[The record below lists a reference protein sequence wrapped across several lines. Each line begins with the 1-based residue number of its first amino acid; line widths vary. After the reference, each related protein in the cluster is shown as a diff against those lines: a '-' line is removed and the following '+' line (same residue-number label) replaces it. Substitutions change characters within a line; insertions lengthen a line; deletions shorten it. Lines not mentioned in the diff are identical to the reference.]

1 MAYRIHVLAKL
12 VARPSRIFTLR
23 MASTETPS
31 SPAVNSVPVSS
42 PSENSAPTASP
53 PKDDNRQQS
62 LSSLARACSALF
74 RDDVSEHGQRLAIG
88 LASLADHYEVTAA
101 KADRVRQVCQQYD
114 FSEAV
119 PGNGYRSFVDMFD
132 KMVNTSHETCLKI
145 RNGNGRR
152 QLSRKECAKD
162 VEAWCQWMVSIG
174 TLMEHLNTLI
184 GWSEPGSL
192 FPDAKHSPIELLKKA
207 EEINQYCF
215 YGRMMGSQYCPS
227 MQAVLM
233 RIACFMCMYS
243 HYFYNTGSTFRRW
256 ATASVFFRRVLGD
269 PEYRAKRIV
278 NISRYADIDFCK
290 GFWSQQESEFLQMYP
305 EVACPAAAVNI
316 TVGLPPEPLQLPRA
330 DGTGTVDV
338 APPTVHIGPDSVHCR
353 LLSTRRREG
362 MMGGRASRP
371 AKLPPSPCLIVH
383 CHGGG
388 FVAQSSKSH
397 EVYLR
402 EWARD
407 LDVPFFSIDYS
418 LAPDAPFPRAADEA
432 FYAYCWAVKN
442 CRLLGSTGERII
454 VAGDSAGGNLVTT
467 ITMQAIQR
475 GVRVPDG
482 QFLVY
487 TPFNTSFTP
496 SAARLLCVMDPVL
509 PLGFLMRCLHAY
521 AGHARG
527 GAVHA
532 PRAEDYSDADAPA
545 APNDEGEVATATST
559 GAADDDESAEVPA
572 YTLNPKRRKLGHTLA
587 SHDLDTLVANS
598 LTDEFRYFE
607 IDADPRL
614 SPFFE
619 CDEVLARCPAT
630 HILTCHLD
638 PCLDDCVMMARR
650 WRGLGVPVGL
660 TVLDGVCHGFL
671 NFARFSPEAQEGSRR
686 CVELLRQL
694 LLQK

>member
-1 MAYRIHVLAKL
+1 MALHLRAL
-12 VARPSRIFTLR
+12 VKFIARPGSKLQLSVR
-23 MASTETPS
+23 MASTESSATSAVAPAAPPAEPPAE
-31 SPAVNSVPVSS
+31 SPA
-42 PSENSAPTASP
+42 APPT
-53 PKDDNRQQS
+53 KDENRQQS
-62 LSSLARACSALF
+62 LSAMARACALLF
-74 RDDVSEHGQRLAIG
+74 QDDVSEHGQRLAIG
-88 LASLADHYEVTAA
+88 LTSLADHYEATAT
-101 KADRVRQVCQQYD
+101 KADKVRRVCRDYD

-132 KMVNTSHETCLKI
+132 KMVNASHETCLKI
-145 RNGNGRR
+145 RNSNGRR
-152 QLSRKECAKD
+152 LPSRKDCAKD

-174 TLMEHLNTLI
+174 TMMEHLNTLI

-192 FPDAKHSPIELLKKA
+192 FPDARHSPIELLKKA

-227 MQAVLM
+227 MQAVLL

-243 HYFYNTGSTFRRW
+243 HYFYNSGSTFRRW
-256 ATASVFFRRVLGD
+256 ATASVFFRRILTD

-316 TVGLPPEPLQLPRA
+316 TVGLPPEPLVLPRA
-330 DGTGTVDV
+330 DGAGSVEV
-338 APPTVHIGPDSVHCR
+338 PPPTVHIGPDSVHCR
-353 LLSTRRREG
+353 LLATRRREG
-362 MMGGRASRP
+362 MLGGRASRP
-371 AKLPPSPCLIVH
+371 AKLAASPCLVVH

-407 LDVPFFSIDYS
+407 LDVPIFSIDYS
-418 LAPDAPFPRAADEA
+418 LAPEAPFPRATDEA

-454 VAGDSAGGNLVTT
+454 VAGDSAGGNLVATV
-467 ITMQAIQR
+467 TMQAIKR

-521 AGHARG
+521 AGHARSG
-527 GAVHA
+527 
-532 PRAEDYSDADAPA
+532 DAPPAVEPSPEPGDGGGNGEA
-545 APNDEGEVATATST
+545 AATA
-559 GAADDDESAEVPA
+559 AAGGQAEVN

-607 IDADPRL
+607 VDPDPRL

-619 CDEVLARCPAT
+619 RDEVLACCPAT
-630 HILTCHLD
+630 HLLTCHLD
-638 PCLDDCVMMARR
+638 PCLDDCVSMARR
-650 WRGLGVPVGL
+650 WRQLGVPVGL

-671 NFARFSPEAQEGSRR
+671 NFARFSAEAQEGSRR

-694 LLQK
+694 LLEK